1 MSSMVKKSRFSY
13 CGKCR
18 NSQIKTTATIAT
30 FTWRQSC
37 ATAELSHVPCS
48 IWIISGSQSVRNI
61 WKYSKICSVG
71 RRNICLF
78 DICPVY
84 FHINMFRYSFV
95 PFFHDKYV
103 PYMYLDV
110 MISPRRWRAIVSGQ
124 GSWEKMFQW
133 LFFPHQLNFG
143 LVLLLTSEWCALQR

>member
-1 MSSMVKKSRFSY
+1 MKKSRCSY
-13 CGKCR
+13 CSKCR
-18 NSQIKTTATIAT
+18 NRSQLKTTAIIAT

-61 WKYSKICSVG
+61 WKYSNIRTVDW
-71 RRNICLF
+71 NICLF
-78 DICPVY
+78 DICLVY

-95 PFFHDKYV
+95 PFFHDEYV
-103 PYMYLDV
+103 PFMYLDV

-133 LFFPHQLNFG
+133 LFSPISST
-143 LVLLLTSEWCALQR
+143 LVWFCSWHLSGVLRKDKQK